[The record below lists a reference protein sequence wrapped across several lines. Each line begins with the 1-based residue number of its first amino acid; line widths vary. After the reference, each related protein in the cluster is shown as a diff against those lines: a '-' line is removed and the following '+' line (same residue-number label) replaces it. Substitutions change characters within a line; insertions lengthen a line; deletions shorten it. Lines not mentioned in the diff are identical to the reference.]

1 LIVQVL
7 IVLGLEKK
15 GEKKM
20 NRRLRE
26 LGVLIS
32 VLCLTFLFTAGCAKK
47 QSISGDAAAAKQ
59 AGAEAMVST
68 GKSGPTPE
76 ELAAMEREMSQKEL
90 TEQALLERAEKERL
104 AREQAKKERLA
115 SEEETAGAGKA
126 AKGKDVLGDIL
137 FEYDQFSLTSEAREM
152 LQKHAKWL
160 RAHAG
165 YSLVIEGHCDDRG
178 TTEYNLALGERRAVE
193 TMKFLVALGIDKS
206 RIKTISYGEEM
217 PLDPAGT
224 DEAWAKNRRAH
235 FVVKAKN

>member
-1 LIVQVL
+1 
-7 IVLGLEKK
+7 
-15 GEKKM
+15 M

-115 SEEETAGAGKA
+115 REEETAGAGKA

-165 YSLVIEGHCDDRG
+165 YSLVIEGHCDEWG
-178 TTEYNLALGERRAVE
+178 TIEYNLALGERRSNSVK
-193 TMKFLVALGIDKS
+193 TFLVKYGISPDRLS
-206 RIKTISYGEEM
+206 TISYGKER
-217 PLDPAGT
+217 PLDPEHNAS
-224 DEAWAKNRRAH
+224 AWAKNRRAAL
-235 FVVKAKN
+235 VTGS